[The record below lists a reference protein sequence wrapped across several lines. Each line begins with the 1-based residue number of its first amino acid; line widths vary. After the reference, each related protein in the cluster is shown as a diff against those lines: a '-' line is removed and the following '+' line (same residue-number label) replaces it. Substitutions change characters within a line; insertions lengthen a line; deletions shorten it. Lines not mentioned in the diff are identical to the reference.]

1 MSISSLFPR
10 APSKRTNSN
19 FAHSA
24 EGLLGRKMAH
34 IWVVEILENG
44 KWLPTTGV
52 ASSMREARDEK
63 DWWVTTNPQDKYRI
77 KKYVREGKI

>member
-1 MSISSLFPR
+1 
-10 APSKRTNSN
+10 
-19 FAHSA
+19 
-24 EGLLGRKMAH
+24 MAH